1 MVKTKGG
8 GARGEVTR
16 LPGAAVVP
24 VLQSLSQESLVAA
37 PCLLGAERVPLGDRN
52 PLPGLLN
59 GATPQ
64 SPHLVGGL
72 EGV

>member
-1 MVKTKGG
+1 M
-8 GARGEVTR
+8 
-16 LPGAAVVP
+16 VP